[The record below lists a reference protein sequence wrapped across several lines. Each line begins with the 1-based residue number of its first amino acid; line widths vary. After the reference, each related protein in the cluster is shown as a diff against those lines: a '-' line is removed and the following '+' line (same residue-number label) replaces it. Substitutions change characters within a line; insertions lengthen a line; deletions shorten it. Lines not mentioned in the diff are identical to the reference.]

1 MLLCAVMTSPNLPL
15 LPWLRSSKVKRV
27 VFLALGLLLTVGGYF
42 LWQVV
47 GGFVYFFTVGSGAGH
62 HNEQLFISSGFFVLH
77 AGVLSWLAWRGVL
90 YHTWWAWALNI
101 GVAVGLFAGCEFFP
115 WYRTPR
121 DSTYQRYNFVRG
133 SQRYA
138 ITLETPRHS
147 FDVLDVTNQENGSTT
162 SLLMGDYQV
171 RHDTIFLREW
181 VGPRQ
186 YFIYHRTLVGFD
198 KSPQAI
204 PLTREKDI
212 TPWTLW

>member
-1 MLLCAVMTSPNLPL
+1 MLLCSGNDF
-15 LPWLRSSKVKRV
+15 SKSASVALV
-27 VFLALGLLLTVGGYF
+27 AFVEGEAYSALGPGPNTDGRRVLSLASGRCFYL
-42 LWQVV
+42 
-47 GGFVYFFTVGSGAGH
+47 FFTVGSGEGH
-62 HNEQLFISSGFFVLH
+62 HNEQLLISSGFFVLH
-77 AGVLSWLAWRGVL
+77 AGVLSWLAWRGLL

-101 GVAVGLFAGCEFFP
+101 GVAVGLFAGYEFFP

-133 SQRYA
+133 SQRYV

-147 FDVLDVTNQENGSTT
+147 FDVSDVTNQENGSTT

-181 VGPRQ
+181 AGPRQ
-186 YFIYHRTLVGFD
+186 CFIYNRTLVSFD

-212 TPWTLW
+212 APWTLW